1 MTAELEIEVKLTGPA
16 SELRAAFAGMRGDRP
31 IRRRLLT
38 TYYDT
43 PGGSLRRRGFA
54 LRVRETNGGRE
65 LTLKQDRGDGLTRDE
80 WSAALPA
87 SAVENAPPDLRL
99 LRSRAPLAQLGIED
113 GAALLPVF
121 HTDFERRTTEIQR
134 GDAVVEVALDEG
146 RIVAGE
152 RHEPLAE
159 LEFELLSGPVGDMLA
174 GVRAVVDE
182 RRLSVGTRSKAAR
195 GADLWRDGSPSAVK
209 AKPANLDAS
218 DAVGEALVK
227 VCRVASRHALG
238 NVAPIMDAG
247 DPEGVHQ
254 LRVSLRRLR
263 SALLF
268 FGDHAGSGANRLKKG
283 ARRALRRLG
292 SARDLDVFLLET
304 LPPVVEANGAEPGLT
319 HLREAAEARR
329 AAAYADARR
338 LLGGRRFNRF
348 LLDLLGAAASG
359 GLVAK
364 GADEPLLGVARGRLA
379 ARHRRLMRLAEGFEQ
394 LTPAERHRVRIAL
407 KKLRYACDYSRGL
420 FRSDATRAYLARL
433 SGLQDELGG
442 LNDAAVARRIARELA
457 TDDPRAAT
465 GAALVRAACVER
477 VRAAEPDL
485 RRAWRE
491 FAATPPFWNG
501 ARAGSGD
508 GAGPERAP
516 VPA

>member
-1 MTAELEIEVKLTGPA
+1 MTAELEIEVKLAGPA
-16 SELRAAFAGMRGDRP
+16 SELRAAFAGMLGHRP
-31 IRRRLLT
+31 TRRRLLT

-54 LRVRETNGGRE
+54 LRVRETGADRE

-80 WSAALPA
+80 WNAPLPA
-87 SAVENAPPDLRL
+87 SPAENAPPELHL
-99 LRSRAPLAQLGIED
+99 LPSRAPRAELGIED

-121 HTDFERRTTEIQR
+121 HTDFERRTTEIRR
-134 GDAVVEVALDEG
+134 GDAVLEVALDEG

-174 GVRAVVDE
+174 GVRAVLDE
-182 RRLSVGTRSKAAR
+182 RRLSIGTRSKAAR
-195 GADLWRDGSPSAVK
+195 GADLWRGGSPSAVK

-218 DAVGEALVK
+218 DAVGEALAK

-238 NVAPIMDAG
+238 NIAPITDAG
-247 DPEGVHQ
+247 DPEGIHQ

-268 FGDHAGSGANRLKKG
+268 FGDHLGSGANRLKKG

-292 SARDLDVFLLET
+292 PARDLDVFLLET
-304 LPPVVEANGAEPGLT
+304 LPPVVEANGTEPGLT

-329 AAAYADARR
+329 TAAYVDARR
-338 LLGGRRFNRF
+338 LIGGRRFNRF

-359 GLVAK
+359 GLAAT
-364 GADEPLLGVARGRLA
+364 GADEPLLAVARGRLT
-379 ARHRRLMRLAEGFEQ
+379 ARHRRLMQLAVGFEQ
-394 LTPAERHRVRIAL
+394 LTPPERHRVRIAL

-420 FRSDATRAYLARL
+420 FESDATRAYLARL

-457 TDDPRAAT
+457 TDDRRAAT
-465 GAALVRAACVER
+465 GTALVRAACVER
-477 VRAAEPDL
+477 VRAAEPTL

-491 FAATPPFWNG
+491 FAATPPFWI
-501 ARAGSGD
+501 APPDGSGD
-508 GAGPERAP
+508 GTGPERAP